1 MDPKEIR
8 SLVFIIE
15 PINPSKQYLTKYK
28 EYTLGQMELKW
39 NNSFGDPGFMQVG
52 PFKFSKE
59 NSDLKID
66 LKLIEDDGI

>member
-15 PINPSKQYLTKYK
+15 PVNNKILITKYK

-39 NNSFGDPGFMQVG
+39 NNSFGDPGFM
-52 PFKFSKE
+52 
-59 NSDLKID
+59 
-66 LKLIEDDGI
+66 